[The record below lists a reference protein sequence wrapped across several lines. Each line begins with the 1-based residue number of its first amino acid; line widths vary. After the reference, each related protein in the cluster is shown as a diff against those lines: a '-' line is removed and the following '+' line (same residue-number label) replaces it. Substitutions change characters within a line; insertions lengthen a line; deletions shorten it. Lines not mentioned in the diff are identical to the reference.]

1 MFSLISGKTFLPRQ
15 NSNIR
20 HLKTK
25 IGHVLKQ
32 RDWAFSEKGKLIA
45 L

>member
-1 MFSLISGKTFLPRQ
+1 MKWAKMFSHISGKTFHSRQ

-25 IGHVLKQ
+25 SKQALKQ
-32 RDWAFSEKGKLIA
+32 REHKLM
-45 L
+45 

>member
-25 IGHVLKQ
+25 LKRVLEQKP
-32 RDWAFSEKGKLIA
+32 
-45 L
+45 